1 MLSKL
6 IVKYELKKIIL
17 AIPSA
22 SKAKRREILS
32 SLEQLD
38 IDILTIPNM
47 ADILAGHAK
56 IEDVSQV
63 DINDLLGR
71 DGVSPEPGLLMK
83 NISDKT
89 VLVTGAGGSIGSELC
104 RQIILQKP
112 SQLVLFEKNEYSLY
126 AIEQELLHIADTENI
141 DVPIFPILGSVQS
154 FERLVNVFNG
164 FGVDTIYHAAA
175 FKHVPLVEQNVVEGI
190 RNNVFGTLHAVKAAV
205 EASVEAFVLVST
217 DKAVRPTNI
226 MGATK
231 RYAELVC
238 QAFAFDP
245 ATATQFTIVRFG
257 NVLGSSGS
265 VIPKFRQQIEKGG
278 PVTVTHQDI
287 TRYFMTIPEA
297 AQLVIQAGAMSKG
310 GEVFVLDMGSPVKI
324 IELAQRMIRLSGH
337 SYRFENQP
345 ARDGSIAIQIIG
357 LRPGEKLFEE
367 LLVGDDVTGTAHE
380 SIMQALESFVEK
392 DVLLN
397 HIIQLEN
404 LCDEYNVAA
413 ICSHLKE
420 MPLAFEPISMSS
432 DLLDQARLRT
442 H

>member
-1 MLSKL
+1 
-6 IVKYELKKIIL
+6 
-17 AIPSA
+17 
-22 SKAKRREILS
+22 
-32 SLEQLD
+32 
-38 IDILTIPNM
+38 
-47 ADILAGHAK
+47 
-56 IEDVSQV
+56 
-63 DINDLLGR
+63 
-71 DGVSPEPGLLMK
+71 
-83 NISDKT
+83 
-89 VLVTGAGGSIGSELC
+89 
-104 RQIILQKP
+104 
-112 SQLVLFEKNEYSLY
+112 
-126 AIEQELLHIADTENI
+126 
-141 DVPIFPILGSVQS
+141 
-154 FERLVNVFNG
+154 
-164 FGVDTIYHAAA
+164 
-175 FKHVPLVEQNVVEGI
+175 
-190 RNNVFGTLHAVKAAV
+190 
-205 EASVEAFVLVST
+205 
-217 DKAVRPTNI
+217 

-380 SIMQALESFVEK
+380 SIMQALESFVDK
-392 DVLLN
+392 TVLLN
-397 HIIQLEN
+397 HIKQLEN

-442 H
+442 Y